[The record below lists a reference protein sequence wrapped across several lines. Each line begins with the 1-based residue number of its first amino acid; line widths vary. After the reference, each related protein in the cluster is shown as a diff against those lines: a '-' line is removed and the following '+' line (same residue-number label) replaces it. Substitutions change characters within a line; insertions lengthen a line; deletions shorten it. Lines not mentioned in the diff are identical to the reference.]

1 METSKKRNILFKGS
15 RLSGG
20 APRSELQYI
29 KILNADG
36 HRLTA
41 LVQDGNSR
49 LKDEYID
56 ATDSLI
62 CGNDISKFL
71 LSNDYLKAYKTLKY
85 NFRFIEE
92 NSFDLVLVDGFLN
105 DYFFGDFCRQKGL
118 TVVTFIAGGDLS
130 IYEYA
135 LPYCRSDHFVCF
147 SKENKEVLRKFFDE
161 DKITVISN
169 RIEIAKRFDVEEH
182 YKLDKNGTVNIFI
195 ASRLHNDKYD
205 SVANFIDTV
214 NFVAA
219 ESRKISLTIAGDGNR
234 LGDLKKYA
242 ESIGNPNL
250 NIELVGHIDNLVPY
264 FEKAHIVVGK
274 GRSVLEP
281 IMMNRIGCVIG
292 DDGKIEVCTTKN
304 FDNLYHYNFSGR
316 NLQKDNPVDE
326 LITLIDSL
334 VDGTFDFADFEE
346 TVRLIDFSYSSEYLP
361 EKFYAVLDSIEP
373 PKKTGKYV
381 SPLFLVIKYIFLK
394 IGRKLKRKG

>member
-1 METSKKRNILFKGS
+1 METNKKMNILFKGS

-20 APRSELQYI
+20 APRSALQYI
-29 KILNADG
+29 KVLKADG
-36 HRLTA
+36 HTVTVLIQEVDKGLKEKYVQVVNE
-41 LVQDGNSR
+41 LVCRDN
-49 LKDEYID
+49 
-56 ATDSLI
+56 
-62 CGNDISKFL
+62 ISKFL
-71 LSNDYLKAYKTLKY
+71 DSHKYIKAYKNIKQNIHFLK
-85 NFRFIEE
+85 NKNPDFVIA
-92 NSFDLVLVDGFLN
+92 
-105 DYFFGDFCRQKGL
+105 GDFIN
-118 TVVTFIAGGDLS
+118 TFFIKSYCAKNSIPLITLIAGGDLKTS
-130 IYEYA
+130 EYA
-135 LPYCRSDHFVCF
+135 LPHCRSDHFICF

-169 RIEIAKRFDVEEH
+169 RIEIVKRFDFAEH

-205 SVANFIDTV
+205 SVANLIDTV

-219 ESRKISLTIAGDGNR
+219 ASRKISLTIAGDGNR
-234 LGDLKKYA
+234 FDDLKKYA
-242 ESIGNPNL
+242 ESIDNPNL
-250 NIELVGHIDNLVPY
+250 DIELVGHIDNLVPY

-281 IMMNRIGCVIG
+281 IMMNRLGCVIG

-316 NLQKDNPVDE
+316 NLQKENPVDE
-326 LITLIDSL
+326 LTTLIDSL
-334 VDGTFDFADFEE
+334 IDGTFDFTDFEE

-361 EKFYAVLDSIEP
+361 EKFHAVLDSIEP

-381 SPLFLVIKYIFLK
+381 SPLLLVIKYIFLK